1 MNKKTRLLTALSLVV
16 IVAFVNQ
23 AFVATTTANLSVTAI
38 VGATCNISTSAVSFG
53 SYDPLVANLTS
64 PLNATGAVGT
74 TCSNGLTNTI
84 TLDQGVNAAT
94 GSTDAIPLRQL
105 RSSGSNVIS
114 YFLYS
119 NSPRTTIFGNTTGT
133 GVGQTG
139 TGQAASATVYGQI
152 PAGQNAAPGS
162 YADTVVATV
171 TF

>member
-1 MNKKTRLLTALSLVV
+1 LLTALSLIV
-16 IVAFVNQ
+16 IVTSVNPAF
-23 AFVATTTANLSVTAI
+23 AATTTTNLSITAI
-38 VGATCNISTSAVSFG
+38 VGATCNISTSSVSFG
-53 SYDPLVANLTS
+53 SYDPLSANVTS
-64 PLNATGAVGT
+64 PLNGSGSVGT

-84 TLDQGVNAAT
+84 TLDQGLNVAT
-94 GSTDAIPLRQL
+94 GSSDAVPLRQL
-105 RSSGSNVIS
+105 RSAGNVIA

-119 NSPRTTIFGNTTGT
+119 NSGRTTVFGNTTGT

-139 TGQAASATVYGQI
+139 TGQSASATVFGQI

>member
-1 MNKKTRLLTALSLVV
+1 MNKKIRLLSAVSLIV
-16 IVAFVNQ
+16 IVTSVNSAF
-23 AFVATTTANLSVTAI
+23 AATNTTNLSVTAI
-38 VGATCNISTSAVSFG
+38 VGATCNISPSAVSFG
-53 SYDPLVANLTS
+53 SYDPLSANVTAA
-64 PLNATGAVGT
+64 LNGSGNVGT

-84 TLDQGVNAAT
+84 TLDAGLNAAS
-94 GSTDAIPLRQL
+94 GSNDAVPLRQL
-105 RSSGSNVIS
+105 RSSGNVIS

-119 NSPRTTIFGNTTGT
+119 NSARTTIFGNTTGT

-139 TGQAASATVYGQI
+139 TGLSASATVYGQI